1 MNALDSSI
9 QLWLLHALPS
19 SGLFAHAVGVVAEFY
34 LFKGLV
40 PLAILW
46 ALWFKQGSTLSYRR
60 EMVVAIVMSALLA
73 FVVGRLLA
81 LVLPF
86 RLRPMYSPSLASS
99 FPGASQ
105 ASNHLRLWSSFPSDH
120 AALWM
125 SVAVGIFLVWRWVG
139 VLAIVQ
145 CLLLICLPRVYLGLH
160 YPTDVVA
167 GALIGTAVVIFVT
180 RATVRRRFAP
190 RIVSLIYRRPGTAA
204 MLAFLFF
211 FELATM
217 FDEPRLLAIALHK
230 AL

>member
-9 QLWLLHALPS
+9 QIWLLHILPS
-19 SGLFAHAVGVVAEFY
+19 SGLFVHAAGVVAEFY

-46 ALWFKQGSTLSYRR
+46 AIWFKEGSTLSYRR
-60 EMVVAIVMSALLA
+60 EMVVAIVLSALLA
-73 FVVGRLLA
+73 FAVGRLLA
-81 LVLPF
+81 LILPF
-86 RLRPMYSPSLASS
+86 RLRPMYSPSFVSIFPDASH
-99 FPGASQ
+99 

-125 SVAVGIFLVWRWVG
+125 SVAVGIFLVWRWIG
-139 VLAIVQ
+139 VLAVLQ
-145 CLLLICLPRVYLGLH
+145 CLLLICLPRVYVGLH

-167 GALIGTAVVIFVT
+167 GALIGTAVVILMT
-180 RATVRRRFAP
+180 RDPIRTRFAP
-190 RIVSLIYRRPGTAA
+190 RIVNWMQRRPGTVA

-217 FDEPRLLAIALHK
+217 FDEPRLLAIALHRM
-230 AL
+230 L